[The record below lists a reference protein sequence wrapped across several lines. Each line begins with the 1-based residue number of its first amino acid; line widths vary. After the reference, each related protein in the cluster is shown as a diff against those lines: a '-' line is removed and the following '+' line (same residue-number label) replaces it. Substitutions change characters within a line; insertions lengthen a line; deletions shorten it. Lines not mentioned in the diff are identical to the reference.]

1 MHLCLVYFMCV
12 AVFVVDVFSLSL
24 SEVNN
29 AEEKQKKTLIPEKKD
44 LIPEDE
50 GQSPELSEEF
60 LALSKGMI
68 EDSSN
73 ATVGCMSDKTRCL
86 AGQSLGI
93 LEDCLH
99 STSCCHCCSKRS
111 NGHPVISYQ
120 EHDLSKSYCGHY
132 MNGGKCWGD
141 GRRCMGGSTC
151 GYCCRGESQH
161 WWTRGMTAC
170 GHEPCWGRGTRCVG
184 GSSCGR
190 CCSGSEWK
198 WNKFGHFCK

>member
-12 AVFVVDVFSLSL
+12 AVFVVDVFSIPLST
-24 SEVNN
+24 VNN
-29 AEEKQKKTLIPEKKD
+29 AEEKQKENLSWKD

-50 GQSPELSEEF
+50 GHSPEFSEEF

-86 AGQSLGI
+86 SGSSQQSA
-93 LEDCLH
+93 
-99 STSCCHCCSKRS
+99 SCWHCCSKHS
-111 NGHPVISYQ
+111 NGHPIFSVQ
-120 EHDLSKSYCGHY
+120 EHDHNKLYCGNY
-132 MNGGKCWGD
+132 MNGIVCWGD
-141 GRRCMGGSTC
+141 GTRCMGGSTC